1 MELLLRLI
9 ELIIVINRKKKQRAA
24 LEARRKATQKR
35 LMAKKRAVG
44 YRSVP
49 VSSPKEK
56 HDWDDKI
63 VRLR

>member
-9 ELIIVINRKKKQRAA
+9 ELIIVYNHKKKQRAA
-24 LEARRKATQKR
+24 LEARRRAAQKR
-35 LMAKKRAVG
+35 VVVKKRGVG

-49 VSSPKEK
+49 VSSTKEK

>member
-9 ELIIVINRKKKQRAA
+9 ELIIVYNNKKRQRAA
-24 LEARRKATQKR
+24 LEARRLTAQKR
-35 LMAKKRAVG
+35 VVKRAVG
-44 YRSVP
+44 YRGAP
-49 VSSPKEK
+49 VNRPKEK

>member
-9 ELIIVINRKKKQRAA
+9 ELIIVYNHKKRQRAA
-24 LEARRKATQKR
+24 LEARRRAAQR
-35 LMAKKRAVG
+35 RVVVKKHAAG
-44 YRSVP
+44 YVP
-49 VSSPKEK
+49 VSRPKEK